1 MIHGIRKLVQLC
13 QTIQDPTTVDM
24 LCVTTLVSQ
33 QQYGVII
40 TGCRIR
46 FTILKSLYDFQRD
59 MDALNKTF
67 S

>member
-24 LCVTTLVSQ
+24 LCVSQ